1 MLKFS
6 KTDEQYLLKKLRSA
20 RDSLRVI
27 FAKHQLDFK
36 NVRSGSIIFRFHLT
50 NSSRTFDDLAIDKKT
65 LDFMKELVSH
75 EAFRSLATE
84 QQVKVEFFCKARL
97 ENVTG
102 ECYDLISFHFF
113 FFFFFLFSLYMEKC
127 LRELESNDDVNCFG
141 QK

>member
-1 MLKFS
+1 
-6 KTDEQYLLKKLRSA
+6 
-20 RDSLRVI
+20 
-27 FAKHQLDFK
+27 
-36 NVRSGSIIFRFHLT
+36 
-50 NSSRTFDDLAIDKKT
+50 
-65 LDFMKELVSH
+65 MKELVSH